1 MILQT
6 STFGELDVQDEKI
19 IIFKDGIPGFEELK
33 KYVIIILE
41 QTKPFMWIQ
50 AVDEDISLPV
60 LSPFDIDNS
69 YSPVIDDAT
78 LEVLDIQN
86 EKELLVL
93 VVTVIPQEIT
103 KMTANMAAP
112 ILINTRTGYGRQVL
126 AEGNDYQIRQP
137 IFDIVS
143 LKMHGGE

>member
-19 IIFKDGIPGFEELK
+19 ITFNNGIPGFENLK
-33 KYVIIILE
+33 RYVIIVLE

-60 LSPFDIDNS
+60 LSPFDIDCS
-69 YSPVIDDAT
+69 YSPIIDDAIMEE
-78 LEVLDIQN
+78 LSIEN
-86 EKELLVL
+86 EQDLLVL
-93 VVTVIPQEIT
+93 VVSVIPQEVT

-112 ILINTRTGYGRQVL
+112 ILINTTSGEGRQVL
-126 AEGNDYQIRQP
+126 AEGSNYQIRQP
-137 IFDIVS
+137 IFDIIS
-143 LKMHGGE
+143 LKMHGGD